1 MAPVTRPWGTFDV
14 LDQSRKEGWKLKRI
28 VVEPGKVVSVTN
40 TGKTVTL
47 QMLKTGNQNRKRA
60 EAILRLVD
68 TEDEATRIVE
78 AVRAIRNTL
87 WDNITVLEAGA
98 TEACK
103 QIIRG
108 PVYH

>member
-1 MAPVTRPWGTFDV
+1 MNTM
-14 LDQSRKEGWKLKRI
+14 DQSEVGRWAIFEHPLSHGY
-28 VVEPGKVVSVTN
+28 VVAGKVVSITN

-47 QMLKTGNQNRKRA
+47 QMLKTGNQNRKRS

-87 WDNITVLEAGA
+87 RDNIAVLEAGA

-103 QIIRG
+103 QLIRG
-108 PVYH
+108 PVHH